1 MERVERMLLSLHRG
15 MTISV
20 HYQRLLLSWNG
31 RTRLLA
37 GAGLGHFPGYV
48 NGQTAFGTV
57 LFPLGLRCPYG
68 FRAHHFEA
76 GLSFTATATTND
88 AGRDRHFLLDSFIT
102 PSLGVPIRRLRGRR
116 LVVRGCV
123 FATHLA
129 RHDARPV

>member
-31 RTRLLA
+31 RARLLA

-88 AGRDRHFLLDSFIT
+88 AGPR
-102 PSLGVPIRRLRGRR
+102 PSLPAGQLHHAVAGCTDTPTSRPEAGRSGLRIRHASRT
-116 LVVRGCV
+116 
-123 FATHLA
+123 A
-129 RHDARPV
+129 